1 MRSDEGLECA
11 FVVESNEDPGSTMN
25 NNQAKRDLAL
35 QFVRYRTGLFGGMHV
50 NRSHCPKLEISDEL
64 KHLLKKG
71 MVVRARE
78 LNSSMTSY
86 TVLRPADGITQAAVP
101 VCKLCK
107 GTIPYLIGQRGHKA
121 NCAGAIES
129 LTPSGPSWGQIIANR
144 KASRQRIQKM
154 IELRK
159 KYGKAA

>member
-1 MRSDEGLECA
+1 
-11 FVVESNEDPGSTMN
+11 MN

-50 NRSHCPKLEISDEL
+50 NRSHCPKIEISDEL

-71 MVVRARE
+71 VVVRARE
-78 LNSSMTSY
+78 LNSSKTSY
-86 TVLRPADGITQAAVP
+86 TLLRPADGVTQSSVP
-101 VCKLCK
+101 VCKLCNGK
-107 GTIPYLIGQRGHKA
+107 IPYLIGQSGHKA

-129 LTPSGPSWGQIIANR
+129 LTPSGPSWVQLIANR
-144 KASRQRIQKM
+144 KGNRQRTQKM

-159 KYGKAA
+159 KYAKTA